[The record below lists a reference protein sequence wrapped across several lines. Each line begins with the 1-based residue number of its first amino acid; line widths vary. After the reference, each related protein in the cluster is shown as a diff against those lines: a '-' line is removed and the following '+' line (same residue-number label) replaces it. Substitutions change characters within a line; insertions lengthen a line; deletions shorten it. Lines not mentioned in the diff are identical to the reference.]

1 MRSVTIGKPDLQEQS
16 TKSEQ
21 VAAGAHYAFKPSLMG
36 AAHQFELTDGGL
48 SWRLAGRSGVWPYTD
63 ISAIRLSYRPV
74 TMQADRFRADIHHAK
89 RARITVVS
97 TSWQT
102 AALMAAQNHDYRT
115 FMLELHERMAK
126 TGSKAALSGGLS
138 PNLYAV
144 GLTLVILLAIGMAAL
159 FVRALV
165 TGEFS
170 GALFLL
176 AFATLFGWQ
185 IGGFLRRNRPVT
197 YSCDHLPARLL
208 P

>member
-1 MRSVTIGKPDLQEQS
+1 MTTDLS
-16 TKSEQ
+16 DH
-21 VAAGAHYAFKPSLMG
+21 AAPTHYAFKPSLIG

-74 TMQADRFRADIHHAK
+74 TMQADRFRADIYHAS

-102 AALMAAQNHDYRT
+102 AALMAAQNQDYRA
-115 FMLELHERMAK
+115 FILELHERMARA
-126 TGSKAALSGGLS
+126 GSKALLTGGLA
-138 PNLYAV
+138 PNPYAA
-144 GLTLVILLAIGMAAL
+144 GLTLVTLLAIGMAGL

-176 AFATLFGWQ
+176 AFAALFGWQ
-185 IGGFLRRNRPVT
+185 IGGFLRRNRPLVYAFT
-197 YSCDHLPARLL
+197 DIPARLL

>member
-1 MRSVTIGKPDLQEQS
+1 LQEQPTTS
-16 TKSEQ
+16 GQAT
-21 VAAGAHYAFKPSLMG
+21 AGLHYAFKPSLIG

-48 SWRLAGRSGVWPYTD
+48 SWRLAGRSGVWRYTD

-74 TMQADRFRADIHHAK
+74 TMQADRFRADIHHAS

-102 AALMAAQNHDYRT
+102 AALMAAQSRDYRA
-115 FMLELHERMAK
+115 FILELHERMAAA
-126 TGSKAALSGGLS
+126 GSKATLTGGLG
-138 PNLYAV
+138 PNLYAA
-144 GLTLVILLAIGMAAL
+144 GLTLVVLLATGMAGL
-159 FVRALV
+159 FIRALL

-176 AFATLFGWQ
+176 AFAALFGWQ
-185 IGGFLRRNRPVT
+185 IGGFLRRNRPLVYT
-197 YSCDHLPARLL
+197 FNDIPARLL

>member
-1 MRSVTIGKPDLQEQS
+1 METMTNDLAGHATS
-16 TKSEQ
+16 TS
-21 VAAGAHYAFKPSLMG
+21 YAFKPSLMG

-74 TMQADRFRADIHHAK
+74 TMQADRFRADIHHAR

-102 AALMAAQNHDYRT
+102 AALMSAQNQGYRA
-115 FMLELHERMAK
+115 FILELHERMARA
-126 TGSKAALSGGLS
+126 GSKALLTGGLG
-138 PNLYAV
+138 PNLYAA
-144 GLTLVILLAIGMAAL
+144 GLTLVALLALGMAAL
-159 FVRALV
+159 FIRALV

-176 AFATLFGWQ
+176 AFAALFGWQ
-185 IGGFLRRNRPVT
+185 IGGFLRRNRPLVYT
-197 YSCDHLPARLL
+197 FTDIPPRLV

>member
-1 MRSVTIGKPDLQEQS
+1 MSDLQEQP
-16 TKSEQ
+16 TTLAQ
-21 VAAGAHYAFKPSLMG
+21 VSSGAHYAFKPSLMG
-36 AAHQFELTDGGL
+36 AAHQFELTDDGL

-74 TMQADRFRADIHHAK
+74 TLQADRFRADIHHVK

-126 TGSKAALSGGLS
+126 AGSKAALSGGLS
-138 PNLYAV
+138 PNLYAA

-159 FVRALV
+159 FARALV

-176 AFATLFGWQ
+176 AFAALFGWQ
-185 IGGFLRRNRPVT
+185 IGGFLRRNRPLVYT
-197 YSCDHLPARLL
+197 FTNIPARLL

>member
-1 MRSVTIGKPDLQEQS
+1 LQEQP
-16 TKSEQ
+16 TKSPQ
-21 VAAGAHYAFKPSLMG
+21 AGAHYAFKPSLMG

-48 SWRLAGRSGVWPYTD
+48 SWRLAGRSGVWPYAD
-63 ISAIRLSYRPV
+63 IAAIRLSYRPV
-74 TMQADRFRADIHHAK
+74 TMQADRFRADIHHAR

-102 AALMAAQNHDYRT
+102 AALMTAQNQDYRS
-115 FMLELHERMAK
+115 FMVELHERMARA
-126 TGSKAALSGGLS
+126 GSSATLTGGLS
-138 PNLYAV
+138 PNLYAA

-165 TGEFS
+165 TGELS

-176 AFATLFGWQ
+176 AFAALFGWQ
-185 IGGFLRRNRPVT
+185 IGGFLRRNKPLV
-197 YSCDHLPARLL
+197 YSFSGIPARLL

>member
-1 MRSVTIGKPDLQEQS
+1 LQEQPTTS
-16 TKSEQ
+16 GQ
-21 VAAGAHYAFKPSLMG
+21 AASGAHYAFKPSLMG

-48 SWRLAGRSGVWPYTD
+48 SWRLAGRSGVWPYAD

-74 TMQADRFRADIHHAK
+74 TMQADRFRADIHHVK

-102 AALMAAQNHDYRT
+102 AALMAAQNRDYRT
-115 FMLELHERMAK
+115 FVVELHERMAK
-126 TGSKAALSGGLS
+126 AGSNASLAGGLGR
-138 PNLYAV
+138 NVYAV
-144 GLTLVILLAIGMAAL
+144 GLTLIILLAIGMAAL
-159 FVRALV
+159 FIRALV

-176 AFATLFGWQ
+176 AFAALFGWQ
-185 IGGFLRRNRPVT
+185 IGGFLRRNRPLVYT
-197 YSCDHLPARLL
+197 FADIPAQLL

>member
-1 MRSVTIGKPDLQEQS
+1 LQEQH
-16 TKSEQ
+16 TTLAQ
-21 VAAGAHYAFKPSLMG
+21 VSPGAHYAFKPSLMG

-63 ISAIRLSYRPV
+63 IAAIRLSYRPV
-74 TMQADRFRADIHHAK
+74 TMQADRFRADIRHVK

-102 AALMAAQNHDYRT
+102 AALMASQNHDYRT

-126 TGSKAALSGGLS
+126 AGSKAALSGGLS
-138 PNLYAV
+138 PNLYAA

-159 FVRALV
+159 FIRALM

-176 AFATLFGWQ
+176 AFAALFGWQ
-185 IGGFLRRNRPVT
+185 IGGFLRRNRPLV
-197 YSCDHLPARLL
+197 YSFADIPARLL

>member
-1 MRSVTIGKPDLQEQS
+1 LQEQP
-16 TKSEQ
+16 TTSEQ
-21 VAAGAHYAFKPSLMG
+21 AASGAHYAFKPSLMG

-63 ISAIRLSYRPV
+63 ISAIQLSYRPV
-74 TMQADRFRADIHHAK
+74 TMQADRFRADIHHVK

-115 FMLELHERMAK
+115 FVVELHARMARA
-126 TGSKAALSGGLS
+126 GSNASLAGGLGR
-138 PNLYAV
+138 NVYAV
-144 GLTLVILLAIGMAAL
+144 GLTLIILLAIGMAAL
-159 FVRALV
+159 FIRALV

-176 AFATLFGWQ
+176 AFAALFGWQ
-185 IGGFLRRNRPVT
+185 IGGFLRRNRPLVYT
-197 YSCDHLPARLL
+197 FADIPARLL